1 MKQYWSISKKVA
13 IEEPGSPF
21 DQTLIVEYSSGAA
34 VRYLQS
40 ILPHFRHAS
49 DPKVAYEISNLS
61 TVCAMQ
67 VGNATTKSYL
77 VELQNLAK
85 LMGSDFAEVL
95 KSAMSQIVTK
105 LQPVLTS
112 VKGPQGGEGKPP
124 SSSYPVSSVAP
135 PAATPSAPLL

>member
-1 MKQYWSISKKVA
+1 M
-13 IEEPGSPF
+13 
-21 DQTLIVEYSSGAA
+21 
-34 VRYLQS
+34 RYLKS
-40 ILPHFRHAS
+40 ILPHFRHAG

-61 TVCAMQ
+61 TVCAVQ

-95 KSAMSQIVTK
+95 KSAMSKIGNSVAK
-105 LQPVLTS
+105 LQPVLTL
-112 VKGPQGGEGKPP
+112 VKGPQGDEGKPP
-124 SSSYPVSSVAP
+124 PLSSSYPVSSVAP